1 MSAINGKLRAA
12 VSELPSG
19 YFALVMATGIVSIAS
34 HLLGMGTIARVLFRL
49 NLLFFAVLWALLL
62 GRIIFYPLRFLADLG
77 EHSRGTGYFT
87 TVAGTCILG
96 SQFLILDHALRP
108 AVVLLGLGTTL
119 WFFLIYGIFTLFTI
133 KPDKPS
139 LEKGISGTWL
149 VAVVATQ
156 SVSILSGL
164 VVSVVSNAFVWLA
177 FFSLCTFLIGCM
189 LYIVIITLIFYRFMF
204 FELRPAD
211 LGHPYWINM
220 GAVAIST
227 LAGTVLI
234 MNGPSQDFLKALL
247 PFLAGFTLLFWA
259 TATWWIPFLIVLG
272 VWYFIIRR
280 QKFYY
285 DSQYWSMVFPL
296 GMYTTC
302 TLRLSMAVKLGFLAE
317 ISRYFVFAALLA
329 WTVVFLAML
338 YSLTVAWRKR
348 SRAGAV

>member
-1 MSAINGKLRAA
+1 MSATTGKLRSA

-34 HLLGMGTIARVLFRL
+34 HLLGMEMIARVLFRL

-62 GRIIFYPLRFLADLG
+62 GRIIFYPRRFLADLG
-77 EHSRGTGYFT
+77 EHSRGAGYFT

-108 AVVLLGLGTTL
+108 ALVLLGIGTTL
-119 WFFLIYGIFTLFTI
+119 WLFLIYGVFTLFTI

-164 VVSVVSNAFVWLA
+164 VVSVVSNGFVWLA
-177 FFSLCTFLIGCM
+177 FFSLCTFLVGCM
-189 LYIVIITLIFYRFMF
+189 LYIVLITLIFYRFLF
-204 FELRPAD
+204 FELKPED

-227 LAGTVLI
+227 LAGAVLI
-234 MNGPSQDFLKALL
+234 LNGPRQDFLNALV
-247 PFLAGFTLLFWA
+247 PFLAGFTLFFWA
-259 TATWWIPFLIVLG
+259 TATWWIPFLLVLG
-272 VWYFIIRR
+272 VWYFIICR
-280 QKFYY
+280 QKLSY
-285 DSQYWSMVFPL
+285 DPQYWSMVFPL

-302 TLRLSMAVKLGFLAE
+302 TLRLSLAVKLNFLAD

-338 YSLTVAWRKR
+338 YSFTVVWRKR
-348 SRAGAV
+348 SGAGEI